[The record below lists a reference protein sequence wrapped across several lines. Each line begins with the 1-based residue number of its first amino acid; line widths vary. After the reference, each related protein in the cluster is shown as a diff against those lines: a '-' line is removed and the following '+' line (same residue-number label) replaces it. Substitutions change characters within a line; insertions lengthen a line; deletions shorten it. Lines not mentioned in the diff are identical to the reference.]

1 MNLTSFSGWRLTL
14 RTTAGWRY
22 GSQHSTTYHM
32 SLDMLWDRAFSFT
45 SAVWPWWAVQPKE
58 SEAVRKGQVLSGD
71 AGNTLTWACK
81 SSLFYRKKSCT
92 QGMFLY
98 KRFNHCI
105 LGNLPGQCVIGL
117 YFHWESPCILPK
129 GIRTFCVAKELC
141 HFVCNSPIRL
151 LLNIWRFI
159 TLH

>member
-1 MNLTSFSGWRLTL
+1 MNLTSFPGWRLTP

-22 GSQHSTTYHM
+22 GSQHSTTYHP
-32 SLDMLWDRAFSFT
+32 SLDMQWGRASILLLLCD
-45 SAVWPWWAVQPKE
+45 QNEQYNEKE

-71 AGNTLTWACK
+71 ASNTLTWACK

-92 QGMFLY
+92 QGMFLF

-117 YFHWESPCILPK
+117 YFHWESPYILPK
-129 GIRTFCVAKELC
+129 GSRQCNCSATPQSILAKILK
-141 HFVCNSPIRL
+141 
-151 LLNIWRFI
+151 WW
-159 TLH
+159 